1 MQALLYW
8 PTPEGTPSLD
18 QDMPPQFSDPL
29 FTALA
34 EELRLFLELP
44 EESSADKDLMP
55 DDDRMQPASSMQT
68 TTEALYTLS
77 QLAMMDFMTT
87 TPPQSPLIT
96 PTSLDSTTS
105 TTNIE
110 GPLSK

>member
-1 MQALLYW
+1 
-8 PTPEGTPSLD
+8 
-18 QDMPPQFSDPL
+18 MPPQFSDPL

-44 EESSADKDLMP
+44 EENSADKAPAL
-55 DDDRMQPASSMQT
+55 DDDKTQPASSMPE

-77 QLAMMDFMTT
+77 QLAMMDFLIT
-87 TPPQSPLIT
+87 TPPQSP
-96 PTSLDSTTS
+96 PTIPTFLDSTTS

-110 GPLSK
+110 GPR